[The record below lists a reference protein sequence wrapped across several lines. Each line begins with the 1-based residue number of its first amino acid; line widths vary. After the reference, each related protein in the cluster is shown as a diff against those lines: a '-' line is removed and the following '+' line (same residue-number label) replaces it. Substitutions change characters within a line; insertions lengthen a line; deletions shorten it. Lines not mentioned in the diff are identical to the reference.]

1 MIYRFLWLL
10 SGLGWVLPC
19 VAWGQTTPSI
29 VWTEASRQVAWVAS
43 AEVCVDV
50 AGEYSWVQMRDS
62 SAKIKF
68 KPFDYQLLSSS
79 TKVYWLRFTLQNE
92 LKQAGKIILG
102 FDELD
107 NVTVYQLSDN
117 QTLSFQTGALLKNAL
132 RPFKLEGYSW
142 LELGLKP
149 RQNSVFYVR
158 IENQTAYTQYF
169 SHNFFRRLML
179 YSPEGLEQAVSYMR
193 GWYYGLMGATI
204 LVILYCFILFGML
217 QSQTNAYLG
226 LMAMVLWLY
235 GWLASGEAIDYLG
248 WQYLQFFRGLYYV
261 VVAVFLIFLVLFARR
276 FLGLARR
283 SPVWERRLG
292 VLLLVLT
299 FYPILVVSEY
309 WLIAYNLLIYVSLL
323 VVLSIF
329 WAGVK
334 VYWQGYL
341 PARVFVGAMLFFVGL
356 IFMNVFVEFRFVEQL
371 LSKELYNYS
380 VVLFFLLLLALSLA
394 DRVNLIR
401 TQLAQ
406 NQTNSQSSDNQ
417 IVSENQRTKNLL
429 NEQAQISSQT
439 QDLLKK
445 VEEITL
451 ANQQLEQQLTAQS
464 QQLQTSHYK
473 LKEIEQRFQ
482 YVIEATNDVL
492 IDWNAQTGETYFSS
506 QNYTMLG
513 FEPFEFEPTHENWEK
528 LRHPEDK
535 HKIVEA
541 FKNLFMQDTDHY
553 EIEYRMQSKSGKFVW
568 VLERAKVIE
577 RGINQIPI
585 RIVGSRV
592 NIDPLKASEAKLRQ
606 AYQEYQNIQDALDES
621 VLVAILNGRGVIKRV
636 NQLFCQLSNY
646 QEVDLLFHHSRR
658 FISDFHNPIY
668 FKYIWRTIQ
677 GGHIWRGDIRCKARG
692 GGSYWIEIVINP
704 ITDEWG
710 NIQEYLVIGQ
720 EITARKNISEERRK
734 LLDDLTRYNKDLEQF
749 AYITSH
755 NLRAPIASILGLV
768 SIFDKANCGTPTN
781 GEVIKRLEISAK
793 DMDNTFRDIN
803 QILATR
809 ERVDEVKEKIN
820 LPELMQNMR
829 INFEQQIRN
838 SHARINENFAEVAN
852 IYSIKNYI
860 ESIFINLLSNA
871 IKYRSPKRDLIIN
884 IQSKALERFILI
896 TVQDNGL
903 GIDLKKNGDKVF
915 GLYKRFHFHT
925 GGKGLGLHLVKT
937 QIESLGGRIE
947 VQSEEDK
954 GTTFLIYLNKE
965 E

>member
-1 MIYRFLWLL
+1 MIDRFLWILGVL
-10 SGLGWVLPC
+10 SLGLPMLACAQPK
-19 VAWGQTTPSI
+19 TPI
-29 VWTEASRQVAWVAS
+29 IWNEASQQIAWLAS
-43 AEVCVDV
+43 AEVCLD
-50 AGEYSWVQMRDS
+50 ASGDYTWAQMRDS

-68 KPFDYQLLSSS
+68 KPFDYQLLNNQ
-79 TKVYWLRFTLQNE
+79 TKVYWLRFTLQNK
-92 LKQAGKIILG
+92 LTKLGKVIFS

-107 NVTVYQLSDN
+107 KVDVFQVSDN
-117 QTLSFQTGALLKNAL
+117 QMLSHQTGALAKNIQP
-132 RPFKLEGYSW
+132 PFKLEGYSW
-142 LELGLKP
+142 LSLELQPK
-149 RQNSVFYVR
+149 QTTIFYVR

-169 SHNFFRRLML
+169 IHNFFPRLML
-179 YSPEGLEQAVSYMR
+179 YSPQGLEQTVSYMR

-204 LVILYCFILFGML
+204 LVILYCFILFGL
-217 QSQTNAYLG
+217 LRSQTNGYLAI
-226 LMAMVLWLY
+226 MATILWLY
-235 GWLASGEAIDYLG
+235 GSLASGAALDNLG
-248 WQYLQFFRGLYYV
+248 WQYVRFFRGLYYV
-261 VVAVFLIFLVLFARR
+261 VIAVFLMFLILFARR

-283 SPVWERRLG
+283 LPLWERRLG
-292 VLLLVLT
+292 VLLLILI
-299 FYPILVVSEY
+299 FYPILVLSEY
-309 WLIAYNLLIYVSLL
+309 WLVAYNLLIYLSLL

-329 WAGVK
+329 WAGLV

-356 IFMNVFVEFRFVEQL
+356 IFMNVFVEFQFVEQL

-380 VVLFFLLLLALSLA
+380 VGLFFLLLLALSLA

-401 TQLAQ
+401 SQLAK
-406 NQTNSQSSDNQ
+406 NPNTSQPLDNQ
-417 IVSENQRTKNLL
+417 AIIESKRSDILL
-429 NEQAQISSQT
+429 DEQAQIKQPT

-451 ANQQLEQQLTAQS
+451 TNLQLEQQLSTQT
-464 QQLQTSHYK
+464 QQLQASHYK

-492 IDWNAQTGETYFSS
+492 IDWNAQSGDTYFSN

-513 FEPFEFEPTHENWEK
+513 FEPFEFEPTHENWER

-535 HKIVEA
+535 YKIVEA

-553 EIEYRMQSKSGKFVW
+553 EIEYRMQSKSGEYVW

-592 NIDPLKASEAKLRQ
+592 NIDPLKASETKLRQ
-606 AYQEYQNIQDALDES
+606 AYQEYQNIQDALNES
-621 VLVAILNGRGVIKRV
+621 VLVAILDGRGGIKQV

-646 QEVDLLFHHSRR
+646 AESELLFRHSRR

-668 FKYIWRTIQ
+668 FKYIWRTVQ

-704 ITDEWG
+704 ITDEAD

-781 GEVIKRLEISAK
+781 GEVIKRLEVSAK
-793 DMDNTFRDIN
+793 DMDETFRDIN

-809 ERVDEVKEKIN
+809 ERVDEVKEKIA

-838 SHARINENFAEVAN
+838 SHARINENFAEIST

-871 IKYRSPKRDLIIN
+871 IKYRSPKRDLVIN
-884 IQSKALERFILI
+884 IQTKTLERFILI

-937 QIESLGGRIE
+937 QIEALGGRIE

-965 E
+965 G